1 MSKMDLSLIVGGAA
15 GRGLKS
21 LSYALVQAGGKAG
34 FEVFSTQNYMSRI
47 RGGYNFFSIRFAEKE
62 ISAVKEDCQILIA
75 LDQISLETHQA
86 NLAPDGFIIC
96 DPSVVKTKSDK
107 ALLVPFEELALK
119 YGGHTLMNNSVALG
133 SIWGLLDGDI
143 EILYKLQEET
153 WAKKGN
159 DIVEKNKNAT
169 LAGYNWAKE
178 HRPAGFELKLKAN
191 RPKEDRR
198 LIIDGATGMGMG
210 AIAAGCRFVSAYPM
224 TPSTSLTEYLAS
236 HQLSCHIIVE
246 QVEDEIAAIIMGIG
260 AANAGTR
267 ALVPTS
273 GGGFSLMVEGLGLAS
288 ITETPL
294 VIVNMQRPGPAT
306 GLPTRTEQADLLFS
320 IYAHQGEFPRFV
332 MAPYSPESAFETM
345 IRAFNIADVY
355 QLPVIVL
362 GDQYLADSIKT
373 TPFFDFN
380 KITIDRG
387 KLLDKETGDLL
398 GQNYKR
404 HLLTA
409 DNISPRAFPGK
420 SKAIVKTAGDEHDES
435 GNIIEDANT
444 RLKQHEKRLSKLAAL
459 KLEAKKPLEY
469 GSLDASLV
477 LVSWGSS
484 YGAVKEAVD
493 IINQRGRL
501 TKMVH
506 FTDLYPIN
514 PEYII
519 NSIVGCKG
527 RIAVE
532 GNATSQFSKL
542 IKSETGIG
550 MTGYVLRYD
559 GRPLTPEYI
568 VARLEEGGD
577 IPW

>member
-1 MSKMDLSLIVGGAA
+1 MDLSIIVGGAA
-15 GRGLKS
+15 GTGLKS
-21 LSYALVQAGGKAG
+21 LGYALVKAGGKAG
-34 FEVFSTQNYMSRI
+34 FHVFSTQDYMSRI
-47 RGGYNFFSIRFAEKE
+47 RGGHNFFRIRFAEKE
-62 ISAVKEDCQILIA
+62 ISSVQENCQILIA
-75 LDQISLETHQA
+75 LDQISLDTHQA
-86 NLAPDGFIIC
+86 NLTPDGLIIC
-96 DPSVVKTKSDK
+96 DSSVVKTKSPN
-107 ALLVPFEELALK
+107 AFPVPFDDLAQK
-119 YGGHTLMNNSVALG
+119 YGGSKLMNNSVALG
-133 SIWGLLDGDI
+133 SFWGLLGGDI
-143 EILYKLQEET
+143 GILYKLQEEI
-153 WAKKGN
+153 WSKKGR
-159 DIVEKNKNAT
+159 DTVEKNKNAT

-178 HRPAGFELKLKAN
+178 HRPAGFELKLN
-191 RPKEDRR
+191 DGRVKEDKR
-198 LIIDGATGMGMG
+198 LIIDGATAMGMG

-236 HQLSCHIIVE
+236 QQLSCPLIVE

-260 AANAGTR
+260 AATAGAR

-273 GGGFSLMVEGLGLAS
+273 GGGFSLMVEGLGLAG

-345 IRAFNIADVY
+345 IRAFNIAEVY

-362 GDQYLADSIKT
+362 GDQFLADSLKT

-380 KITIDRG
+380 KITINRG
-387 KLLDKETGDLL
+387 KLLEKEAGDLI
-398 GQNYKR
+398 GPNYKR
-404 HLLTA
+404 HLLTE
-409 DNISPRAFPGK
+409 DNISPRALPGR
-420 SKAIVKTAGDEHDES
+420 SKAIFKTVGDEHDER
-435 GNIIEDANT
+435 GDIIEDANT

-484 YGAVKEAVD
+484 YGAIKEAVD
-493 IINQRGRL
+493 LINHRGRP

-506 FTDLYPIN
+506 FLDLYPIN
-514 PEYII
+514 PEHVI
-519 NSIVGCKG
+519 NSIVGCRG
-527 RIAVE
+527 RIGIE
-532 GNATSQFSKL
+532 GNATGQFSKL